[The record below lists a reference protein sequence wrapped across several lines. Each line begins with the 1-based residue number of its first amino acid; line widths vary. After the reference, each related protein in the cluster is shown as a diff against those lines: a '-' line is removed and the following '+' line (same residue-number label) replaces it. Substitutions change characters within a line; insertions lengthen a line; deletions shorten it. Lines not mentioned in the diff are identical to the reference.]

1 MPRVTVAGHPLHPQ
15 LVAFPIGLITFSFA
29 MDCAYAITD
38 NESFA
43 KAAQYSLIGGAA
55 SAVAAAT
62 AGVMDYLAIPNQTE
76 EKKMGTTHGLLN
88 ASVLAIETVN
98 LLKRDNGEPT
108 SKALSLILGAISVA
122 GLTVSQWYGGHL
134 VYEHGIRVKGKQ
146 ELTHAREIKAG
157 FDEKLEKPLQRMGEK
172 MPAIN
177 VEERRTA

>member
-1 MPRVTVAGHPLHPQ
+1 MPRVTIAGHPLHPQ

-29 MDCAYAITD
+29 MDCAYAISD
-38 NESFA
+38 NENFA

-62 AGVMDYLAIPNQTE
+62 VGAMDYLAIPNRTE
-76 EKKMGTTHGLLN
+76 EKKLGTTHALLN
-88 ASVLAIETVN
+88 AAVLAIETVN
-98 LLKRDNGEPT
+98 LFKREDGEPT
-108 SKALSLILGAISVA
+108 SKALSLILGAVSVA

-134 VYEHGIRVKGKQ
+134 VYEHGVRVKGKR
-146 ELTHAREIKAG
+146 ELEHSREIKPS

-177 VEERRTA
+177 IEDKAA

>member
-15 LVAFPIGLITFSFA
+15 IVAFPIGLITFSFA
-29 MDCAYAITD
+29 MDCMYAATD
-38 NESFA
+38 DENYA

-55 SAVAAAT
+55 TAVAAAS

-76 EKKMGTTHGLLN
+76 EKKLGTTHGLLN

-98 LLKRDNGEPT
+98 LLKRRNGEPT
-108 SKALSLILGAISVA
+108 SKAWSLILGAISVV

-134 VYEHGIRVKGKQ
+134 VYEQGVRVKGKK
-146 ELTHAREIKAG
+146 ELLHSREIKPSW
-157 FDEKLEKPLQRMGEK
+157 DEKLEKPLHQISEK

-177 VEERRTA
+177 IEDKAA